1 MKNLYI
7 MQECSL
13 KFQNAKISKKSKP
26 RWTNL
31 KNFKPWSSIR
41 EKLRDK
47 FTCKNSAEIHEIADE
62 NHVEDVNF
70 QTGLSQNSGDENINS
85 NTSSLSKPTKYPL

>member
-1 MKNLYI
+1 MPKYL
-7 MQECSL
+7 
-13 KFQNAKISKKSKP
+13 KKSKP

-62 NHVEDVNF
+62 NHVEVCSK
-70 QTGLSQNSGDENINS
+70 QISG
-85 NTSSLSKPTKYPL
+85 KPLHTKSRQGFIV

>member
-1 MKNLYI
+1 MPKYL
-7 MQECSL
+7 
-13 KFQNAKISKKSKP
+13 KKSKP

-47 FTCKNSAEIHEIADE
+47 FTCKNSAEIHEISEAVVQASTE
-62 NHVEDVNF
+62 NL
-70 QTGLSQNSGDENINS
+70 G
-85 NTSSLSKPTKYPL
+85 

>member
-1 MKNLYI
+1 MPKYL
-7 MQECSL
+7 
-13 KFQNAKISKKSKP
+13 KKSKP

-62 NHVEDVNF
+62 NHTEDINF
-70 QTGLSQNSGDENINS
+70 QAGSSQNSGNENINS
-85 NTSSLSKPTKYPL
+85 NTSSSQEISNSNFLTQILA

>member
-1 MKNLYI
+1 MPKYL
-7 MQECSL
+7 
-13 KFQNAKISKKSKP
+13 KKSKP

-47 FTCKNSAEIHEIADE
+47 FTCKNSAKIHEIADE
-62 NHVEDVNF
+62 NHTEDINLSAPRFWRCNF
-70 QTGLSQNSGDENINS
+70 CSKHISGEPLRI
-85 NTSSLSKPTKYPL
+85 KYRQGFIL